1 MKIHPNQPCTRHCW
15 VCSLSSVF
23 RYYKTYLYL
32 GTFED
37 YGPILV
43 AVLGGFLQQ
52 LFGPKNI
59 LIAAGIPSF
68 ISWLLVAV
76 KPNSVYFLLGSR
88 LLAGFSNGLLTG
100 NVYMADVAP
109 SNYISSFGSIV
120 VNTLKW

>member
-1 MKIHPNQPCTRHCW
+1 MLYNINRKH
-15 VCSLSSVF
+15 
-23 RYYKTYLYL
+23 TYLT

-52 LFGPKNI
+52 LFGPK
-59 LIAAGIPSF
+59 IAAGIPSF
-68 ISWLLVAV
+68 LSWLLVAIN
-76 KPNSVYFLLGSR
+76 PMSVYVLLGSR

-109 SNYISSFGSIV
+109 SEYISSFKSIEV
-120 VNTLKW
+120 FFLMTFCWCNQ

>member
-1 MKIHPNQPCTRHCW
+1 MLYNINRKHN
-15 VCSLSSVF
+15 
-23 RYYKTYLYL
+23 YLT

-52 LFGPKNI
+52 LFGPKKI

-68 ISWLLVAV
+68 LSWLLVAIN
-76 KPNSVYFLLGSR
+76 PMSVHVLLGSR

-109 SNYISSFGSIV
+109 SEYISSFKSIEV
-120 VNTLKW
+120 FFLMTFCWCNQ